1 MFLINI
7 CKACN
12 DDSTQVLSLPILFK
26 LRLTI
31 DDKFSLNYIALAFYS
46 CMCAAAAFR
55 IYCG

>member
-31 DDKFSLNYIALAFYS
+31 DDNFSLNYIALAFYS
-46 CMCAAAAFR
+46 CICAAAFR
-55 IYCG
+55 I